1 MSDVL
6 RDARQLRGESLE
18 EVAGVT
24 GIRQRYLE
32 NLEEGGASFDPFPGR
47 VYGRFFLREYA
58 EHLGLD
64 PRPLV
69 DAFDGEAGDDGAV
82 EPLDSAVRTPRSWR
96 ATPLVALV
104 CVVALLVAS
113 AILRGNDRNPPMT
126 GTSVAAAFSRL
137 DLQPHRAPV
146 VPSER
151 VEGIGAIVTVA
162 GRCWIEA
169 VVDGETVHQATAQ
182 EGTVLEFE
190 ANRRLELTLGN
201 PGGVDLDVN
210 GRPWRIEATGE
221 ALRLAFVLKD
231 GRLTSVES

>member
-1 MSDVL
+1 VL
-6 RDARQLRGESLE
+6 RDARQRRGESLE
-18 EVAGVT
+18 EVAVVT

-32 NLEEGGASFDPFPGR
+32 DLEEGGASFDPFPGR
-47 VYGRFFLREYA
+47 IYGRFFLREYA

-64 PRPLV
+64 PGPLI
-69 DAFDGEAGDDGAV
+69 DAFDGETGEDRAL
-82 EPLDSAVRTPRSWR
+82 EPSDQPAVRPPRSWR

-113 AILRGNDRNPPMT
+113 AILRGNDRDPRMT
-126 GTSVAAAFSRL
+126 GASVAPALARV
-137 DLQPHRAPV
+137 DLQPHHARAV
-146 VPSER
+146 LVAQ
-151 VEGIGAIVTVA
+151 VEGIEAIVTVA

-169 VVDGETVHQATAQ
+169 VADGKTVHRATAP
-182 EGTVLEFE
+182 EGTVLTFE
-190 ANRRLELTLGN
+190 ADRRLELTLGN

-221 ALRLAFVLKD
+221 VLRLTFVLKD